1 MVKFHK
7 NCENTSKIQKMS
19 CIRTCLHGGGGPQVG
34 EVTCGGS
41 PHLSCKHDQIKMRD
55 YMDRRIT
62 PPNRVTLPTWA
73 PPTPCK
79 QALRYHFV
87 TFDIYFPG
95 LPWENSLWCYSRFS
109 RDFTKI
115 QTPKSQGLL
124 RFYLHLA
131 KDLLKIKLCAS
142 FQRHSVLRFENI
154 ALSNFPSFL
163 RAVTLSV
170 NLHNRTGE
178 ERRRQTLCDKRDNNF
193 VWNNRAAI
201 FVLLLRA
208 QIWRHQW

>member
-7 NCENTSKIQKMS
+7 NCESTSKIQNIS
-19 CIRTCLHGGGGPQVG
+19 CIRACLHGGGGPQVG
-34 EVTCGGS
+34 EVTCDGS

-62 PPNRVTLPTWA
+62 PPKRVTSPTWA

-79 QALRYHFV
+79 QALRNHFV
-87 TFDIYFPG
+87 TFNIYFLG

-131 KDLLKIKLCAS
+131 KDLLKINLCAS
-142 FQRHSVLRFENI
+142 FHRHSVLRFENI
-154 ALSNFPSFL
+154 ALSNFRSLL

-170 NLHNRTGE
+170 NLRNRTGE
-178 ERRRQTLCDKRDNNF
+178 GRRRQTLCDKRDNNF
-193 VWNNRAAI
+193 VWNN
-201 FVLLLRA
+201 FSPNFTFL
-208 QIWRHQW
+208 